1 MVYSFLAFI
10 DESGDD
16 GFRRFREAG
25 SNGGSSRWL
34 VLSALVIRQTHSL
47 EAVAWR
53 DEISGRMPER
63 KSRDL
68 HFKNLN
74 HGQRVV
80 TVQSLASRPVRV
92 MSVLA
97 AKERIRSDVYVE
109 KNQLYFNLTR
119 YLIER
124 ISWLCRD
131 LRPSVPEG
139 DGRVAITFSRRG
151 GMSYKAFQEYLR
163 RLERAQDDDVR
174 IHWPVIDIDAVK
186 ALDHSRNASLQLADA
201 AASAFAA
208 SLEPDRYGNCE
219 LRYAE
224 LLKPVT
230 YHRNRKYLSYG
241 VKLVPKPEEC
251 RLNAQQIRSL
261 AIWK

>member
-1 MVYSFLAFI
+1 MISRWHTAF
-10 DESGDD
+10 SH
-16 GFRRFREAG
+16 
-25 SNGGSSRWL
+25 GGSSRWL
-34 VLSALVIRQTHSL
+34 VLSALVFRQTYSL

-53 DEISGRMPER
+53 DEISTQMPER

-74 HGQRVV
+74 HSQRVV
-80 TVQSLASRPVRV
+80 AVQSLASRPVRV
-92 MSVLA
+92 ISVLA
-97 AKERIRSDVYVE
+97 AKEPIPPGVYVE
-109 KNQLYFNLTR
+109 KNQLYFYMTR

-131 LRPSVPEG
+131 LRPHVPEG

-151 GMSYKAFQEYLR
+151 GMSYTAFQEYLR
-163 RLERAQDDDVR
+163 RLQRAQDVDVR
-174 IHWPVIDIDAVK
+174 IHWPVVDIDAVR
-186 ALDHSRNASLQLADA
+186 ALDHSRNASLQLADT

-208 SLEPDRYGNCE
+208 SVEPDRYGNCE

-230 YHRNRKYLSYG
+230 YHRQKNYLSYG
-241 VKLVPKPEEC
+241 VKLVPRPEDC
-251 RLNAQQIRSL
+251 RLNAQQLKSL
-261 AIWK
+261 AIWR